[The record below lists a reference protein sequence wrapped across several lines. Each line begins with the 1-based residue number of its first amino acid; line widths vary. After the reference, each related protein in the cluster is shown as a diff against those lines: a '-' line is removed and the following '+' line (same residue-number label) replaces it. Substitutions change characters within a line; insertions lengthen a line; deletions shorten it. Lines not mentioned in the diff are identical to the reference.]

1 MNNFKSLVSG
11 VGNLNKTTKYYD
23 DWSENYDATLK
34 LWDYQ
39 APKKSSQFLKKINK
53 VRGKNILDLACGT
66 GLFGLEL
73 KKLYPKSIIYG
84 SDISK
89 ESLAIAHTKNIYYDL
104 KVKNFEQFNYQ
115 KIKFDLISLIGSMTY
130 CKNFDKL
137 FLNINNNIKE
147 NGFFIFT
154 HRVDLWEK
162 QNFSNI
168 LKKLNNSL
176 KIIKIS
182 RPINYL
188 PLNKD
193 FKNKIK
199 IRMVLLQKY

>member
-1 MNNFKSLVSG
+1 MSNFKSLVSG
-11 VGNLNKTTKYYD
+11 IGNLNKTTKYYD
-23 DWSENYDATLK
+23 DWSENYDETLK

-89 ESLAIAHTKNIYYDL
+89 ESLKIANTKNIYYDL

-199 IRMVLLQKY
+199 IRIVLLQKY

>member
-1 MNNFKSLVSG
+1 MTNFKSLVSG
-11 VGNLNKTTKYYD
+11 VGSLNKTKKYYN
-23 DWSENYDATLK
+23 DWSKDYDKTLK
-34 LWDYQ
+34 IWNYQ
-39 APKKSSQFLKKINK
+39 APKKSSQFLKKFNK
-53 VRGKNILDLACGT
+53 VRAKNILDLACGT

-89 ESLAIAHTKNIYYDL
+89 ESLKIAHTKNIYYDL

-137 FLNINNNIKE
+137 FLNINNNIKK

-168 LKKLNNSL
+168 LKKLNSSL

-199 IRMVLLQKY
+199 IRIVLLQNY

>member
-1 MNNFKSLVSG
+1 MSDFKSLVSG

-23 DWSENYDATLK
+23 DWSEKYDETLK
-34 LWDYQ
+34 LWNYQ
-39 APKKSSQFLKKINK
+39 APKKSIKFLKETTNFKPN
-53 VRGKNILDLACGT
+53 NILDLACGT
-66 GLFGLEL
+66 GLFGAEL
-73 KKLYPKSIIYG
+73 KKVYPKSHIYG

-89 ESLAIAHTKNIYYDL
+89 KSLKISSEKKIYKKL
-104 KVKNFEQFNYQ
+104 QIKNFEQLHNY

-137 FLNINNNIKE
+137 FVNINKNIKQK
-147 NGFFIFT
+147 GFVLFT
-154 HRVDLWEK
+154 HRIDLWQK
-162 QNFSNI
+162 QDFLNI
-168 LKKLNNSL
+168 LKKHQKSL

-182 RPINYL
+182 RPLNYL

-199 IRMVLLQKY
+199 IKIVLLQKY